1 MKKKYLVLQIKYE
14 KATINKKLEEELYK
28 ELTDM
33 FFYEDIFMYT
43 NKEYV
48 YVGTD
53 NVFINYSWKKANGLI
68 NLETDAEH
76 LIH

>member
-43 NKEYV
+43 NKEY
-48 YVGTD
+48 
-53 NVFINYSWKKANGLI
+53 FIDITNYEELYKPISKQHKRKVKK
-68 NLETDAEH
+68 
-76 LIH
+76 

>member
-43 NKEYV
+43 NKEY
-48 YVGTD
+48 
-53 NVFINYSWKKANGLI
+53 FIDITNYEELYKI
-68 NLETDAEH
+68 N
-76 LIH
+76 II

>member
-43 NKEYV
+43 NK
-48 YVGTD
+48 
-53 NVFINYSWKKANGLI
+53 
-68 NLETDAEH
+68 
-76 LIH
+76 

>member
-14 KATINKKLEEELYK
+14 KATINKKLEEELYE

-43 NKEYV
+43 NKEY
-48 YVGTD
+48 
-53 NVFINYSWKKANGLI
+53 FIDITNYEEK
-68 NLETDAEH
+68 
-76 LIH
+76 